1 MLLVC
6 GCKFLRTS
14 KAVGFVQAHPYSIII
29 REIKQQRCAKEKQSW
44 NAVLKK
50 RGNKVEQQPKRIA
63 VTGGGQGI
71 GRCLVESFSD
81 WGDRV
86 YFLEVDRE
94 AGEEC
99 VTEQAERGK
108 QVFFTPGD
116 VSRPQDVK
124 AWMDTVAEKE
134 GALDLLVNN
143 AGIMVNRPLEE
154 LTWEEWNRVL
164 QVNLGGAFLCA
175 QAAAPL
181 LQKGDGGCIIQIA
194 STRALTSEPH
204 TESYAASKGGV
215 LALTH
220 ALAVSLGPDIR
231 VNAISPGWIDV
242 TPWQK
247 QSARH
252 LSELSP
258 EDHRQHPV
266 GRVGRPEDI
275 VRAVR
280 FLASAEADFITGA
293 NLVVD
298 GGMTVKMIYGE

>member
-1 MLLVC
+1 ME
-6 GCKFLRTS
+6 
-14 KAVGFVQAHPYSIII
+14 A
-29 REIKQQRCAKEKQSW
+29 
-44 NAVLKK
+44 
-50 RGNKVEQQPKRIA
+50 QPKRIA

-71 GRCLVESFSD
+71 GRCLVESFAEQ
-81 WGDRV
+81 GDRV

-99 VTEQAERGK
+99 VTELAERK
-108 QVFFTPGD
+108 TAFFTQGD
-116 VSRPQDVK
+116 ISQPQDVK
-124 AWMDTVAEKE
+124 GWMATIGEKE

-143 AGIMVNRPLEE
+143 VGIMVNRPLEE

-164 QVNLGGAFLCA
+164 QVNLGGAFLAA

-181 LQKGDGGCIIQIA
+181 LRKGGGGCIIQIA
-194 STRALTSEPH
+194 STRALMSEPH
-204 TESYAASKGGV
+204 TESYAASKGGI

-242 TPWQK
+242 TSWQK
-247 QSARH
+247 RSNRQ
-252 LSELSP
+252 LSKLSR
-258 EDHRQHPV
+258 EDHRQHPA

-275 VRAVR
+275 MKAVR
-280 FLASAEADFITGA
+280 FLASAEADFITGT

-298 GGMTVKMIYGE
+298 GGMTVKMIYEE